1 MFWYIYGTI
10 LVICHIPIAIDV
22 IRLVRPERSPK
33 IPRVSGSISRYV
45 LVFLTGL
52 VFCVAILQHFIV
64 FLPLVAPNPLHS
76 PKGLIHI
83 VFSMWVWIN
92 VTVHFYTAFFTHP
105 GEDRE
110 LPLSESE
117 NRKGLWNGNGL
128 TYRNHGTRTDF
139 EVSELDLPVY
149 SVESLGNHCSTIPKP
164 QTGMEWSPKRS
175 NYCRV
180 CKSNVAY
187 ADHHCPYIG
196 NCLGLRN
203 YAHFY
208 LGAIYGLLG
217 MLYALYI
224 TLPYFYRCD
233 IKSLFGLMVEE
244 NDLIACIELGTQS
257 RTVIPIL
264 VVLWI
269 CWNVVFVHTVLL
281 LADISTFNLF
291 KNIRQVP
298 LLRFTWQRIR
308 GRLCLQSRSRLSV
321 LLRKQR
327 PNILYYI
334 FPLRNKVIRLKEPIS
349 IL

>member
-1 MFWYIYGTI
+1 MFWYIYGAI
-10 LVICHIPIAIDV
+10 IVICHIPIAIDV
-22 IRLVRPERSPK
+22 VRLVRPKRCPR

-45 LVFLTGL
+45 LALLTGF
-52 VFCVAILQHFIV
+52 VFCVAILQHFVV
-64 FLPLVAPNPLHS
+64 FLPLVAPDPLHTL
-76 PKGLIHI
+76 KGLVHI
-83 VFSMWVWIN
+83 VLSMWVWIN

-110 LPLSESE
+110 LPFG
-117 NRKGLWNGNGL
+117 NGVNQQGLWNGNSGNGL
-128 TYRNHGTRTDF
+128 TYRNHGTRPTGDIA
-139 EVSELDLPVY
+139 VSELDLPMS
-149 SVESLGNHCSTIPKP
+149 SVQSSDIPGS

-175 NYCRV
+175 NYCHV
-180 CKSNVAY
+180 CQTNVAY
-187 ADHHCPYIG
+187 ADHHCPYTG
-196 NCLGLRN
+196 NCLGLHN

-208 LGAIYGLLG
+208 LGVVYGLVG

-233 IKSLFGLMVEE
+233 IKPLLGLTEEE
-244 NDLIACIELGTQS
+244 NNLRVCNELGTQS
-257 RTVIPIL
+257 RTTVPIL
-264 VVLWI
+264 VVWWI
-269 CWNVVFVHTVLL
+269 CWNMVFVHTVLL

-291 KNIRQVP
+291 KNTKQVP

-308 GRLCLQSRSRLSV
+308 GRLFLRPHSRLSV

-334 FPLRNKVIRLKEPIS
+334 LPLRSKVIRLKEPIS